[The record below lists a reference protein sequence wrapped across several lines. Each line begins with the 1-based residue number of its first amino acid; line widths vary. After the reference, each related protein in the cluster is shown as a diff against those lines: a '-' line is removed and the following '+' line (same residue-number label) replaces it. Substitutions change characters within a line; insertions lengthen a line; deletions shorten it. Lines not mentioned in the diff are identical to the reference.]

1 MSANRQMAGCESDN
15 IVNKSE
21 TMRILIAV
29 ILASTVLSNAQSLD
43 SAKAKYRQEHYFN
56 LGASVGNQE
65 FNGTGG
71 WYHLHRFG
79 KKKRFAIGYGV
90 RYTGYVGGNKMY
102 TTAPSKYTSTR
113 QDALTIFSDDVPAN
127 IDTISTI
134 TSYSNSVNASFHL
147 QYTFLRK
154 FDFGT
159 NIDVIGF
166 SFAPETQGTLIS
178 SSFDGKQKPVQNAK
192 PTPFNLLL
200 TSDNDIGSL
209 NSEFYLQYWLHRKWA
224 VKLGYMFYFSELKTG
239 EKLSFDNGRIE
250 NDRYRHKSSMFLVG
264 LTFQPFK

>member
-1 MSANRQMAGCESDN
+1 MNFKIFILCFLAASASKAQMLSDTT
-15 IVNKSE
+15 KP
-21 TMRILIAV
+21 
-29 ILASTVLSNAQSLD
+29 
-43 SAKAKYRQEHYFN
+43 KYRQEHYFN
-56 LGASVGNQE
+56 LGVSIGNRE

-79 KKKRFAIGYGV
+79 KKKRFAIGYGL

-113 QDALTIFSDDVPAN
+113 QDALTIISDDVPAN
-127 IDTISTI
+127 IDTISI
-134 TSYSNSVNASFHL
+134 VTSYVNSVNASFHL
-147 QYTFLRK
+147 QYSLFSKLE
-154 FDFGT
+154 FGT

-166 SFAPETQGTLIS
+166 SFGPETQGTLVS

-224 VKLGYMFYFSELKTG
+224 IKLGYTFYFSELRTE

-250 NDRYRHKSSMFLVG
+250 NDRYRLKSSTVLIG
-264 LTFQPFK
+264 ITFQPFK